1 MDQALGGGD
10 QQALGRGTIRTV
22 IWHVM
27 PLLLLAYLTN
37 YLDRI
42 NIGFAGVALR
52 HDLGLSATMFAT
64 GAGLF
69 FVGYFLFEV
78 PSNLVLER
86 IGGRRWIARIMVSW
100 GILSA
105 AMIFVR
111 GPASFYGLRFL
122 LGIAEAGFFPG
133 ILFYLVC
140 WFPAV
145 YRARMMGLFTLGIP
159 LSTVIGAPLSG
170 ILLGMSGI
178 MGLPGWQWM
187 FVLEGLPA
195 VILGVV
201 IYFHLPDKPADAK
214 WLTPAQKQWLQGA
227 LAADPS
233 QPGRSHLFETFRAFY
248 DPRVLAMCF
257 IYLGNISANL
267 SLAVFLPT
275 IVASMGFS
283 PFTTGLIVAIPS
295 AVGVVGLLVI
305 GWLSDHFGNH
315 RLLLICTLLIMAI
328 GLGVAAGF
336 GAAGASAIGIV
347 ALCFAGI
354 GIHGM
359 KAPFWALA
367 PLTLASSATAG
378 GIAWINSVGN
388 LGGFFGPFV
397 LGWLKDHYGGY
408 QAGMYVLAGLQLA
421 AFLAALAL
429 RPRRDNKTA

>member
-1 MDQALGGGD
+1 MDQAPDGD
-10 QQALGRGTIRTV
+10 GQEALGRGTIRAV

-52 HDLGLSATMFAT
+52 HDLNLTATMFAT

-86 IGGRRWIARIMVSW
+86 IGGRRWIARIMISW

-170 ILLGMSGI
+170 ILLGMSGV

-187 FVLEGLPA
+187 FMLEGLPA

-201 IYFHLPDKPADAK
+201 VYFHLPDKPADAR
-214 WLTPAQKQWLQGA
+214 WLSPAQKQWLQAA

-233 QPGRSHLFETFRAFY
+233 QPRRSHLLETFRAFY

-275 IVASMGFS
+275 IVAGMGFG
-283 PFTTGLIVAIPS
+283 PFTTGLIIAIPS

-367 PLTLASSATAG
+367 PLTLASSAAAG

-408 QAGMYVLAGLQLA
+408 RAGMFVLAGLQLA

>member
-1 MDQALGGGD
+1 MDQAVGGAD
-10 QQALGRGTIRTV
+10 QALGRGTIRTV
-22 IWHVM
+22 IWHLM
-27 PLLLLAYLTN
+27 PLLLVAYFVN

-52 HDLGLSATMFAT
+52 HDLSLTATMFAT

-78 PSNLVLER
+78 PSNLMLER
-86 IGGRRWIARIMVSW
+86 VGGRRWIARIMVSW
-100 GILSA
+100 GILSV

-122 LGIAEAGFFPG
+122 LGVAEAGFFPG

-170 ILLGMSGI
+170 IFLGMSGV

-187 FVLEGLPA
+187 FLLEGLPA

-201 IYFHLPDKPADAK
+201 IFFHLPDKPADAG
-214 WLTPAQKQWLQGA
+214 WLTPAQKEWLQAA

-233 QPGRSHLFETFRAFY
+233 QPRRSHLLETFHAFH

-257 IYLGNISANL
+257 IYLCNISANL
-267 SLAVFLPT
+267 SLAVFLPS
-275 IVASMGFS
+275 IVATMGFG
-283 PFTTGLIVAIPS
+283 PVTTGLIVAIPS

-305 GWLSDHFGNH
+305 GWLSDHLANH
-315 RLLLICTLLIMAI
+315 RALLIATLLIMAV
-328 GLGVAAGF
+328 GLAVAAAF
-336 GAAGASAIGIV
+336 GASGASVIGIA
-347 ALCFAGI
+347 ALCFAGV

-367 PLTLASSATAG
+367 PLTLASSAAAG

-397 LGWLKDHYGGY
+397 LGWLKDHFGGY
-408 QAGMYVLAGLQLA
+408 QAGIYVLAGLQLA
-421 AFLAALAL
+421 GFLAALAL
-429 RPRRDNKTA
+429 RPRAENKRA

>member
-1 MDQALGGGD
+1 MGQALGAD
-10 QQALGRGTIRTV
+10 QALGRGTIRTV
-22 IWHVM
+22 VWHLM
-27 PLLLLAYLTN
+27 PLLLLAYFVN

-52 HDLGLSATMFAT
+52 HDLSLTATMFAI
-64 GAGLF
+64 GGGLF

-78 PSNLVLER
+78 PSNLMLER
-86 IGGRRWIARIMVSW
+86 VGGRRWIARIMVSW

-105 AMIFVR
+105 AIFVR
-111 GPASFYGLRFL
+111 GLASFYGLRLL
-122 LGIAEAGFFPG
+122 LGVAEAGFFPG

-140 WFPAV
+140 WFPAE

-170 ILLGMSGI
+170 ILLGMSGV
-178 MGLPGWQWM
+178 MGLAGWQWM
-187 FVLEGLPA
+187 FLLEGLPA

-201 IYFHLPDKPADAK
+201 IFFQLPDKPAEAR
-214 WLTPAQKQWLQGA
+214 WLAPAQKEWLQAA

-233 QPGRSHLFETFRAFY
+233 QPRRSHLFETFHAFY

-257 IYLGNISANL
+257 IYLCNISANL
-267 SLAVFLPT
+267 ALAVFLPS
-275 IVASMGFS
+275 IVATMGFG

-305 GWLSDHFGNH
+305 GWLSDRLSNH
-315 RLLLICTLLIMAI
+315 RALLIATLLIMAI
-328 GLGVAAGF
+328 GLAVAAAF
-336 GAAGASAIGIV
+336 GAGASAIGIA

-367 PLTLASSATAG
+367 PLTLASSAAAG

-397 LGWLKDHYGGY
+397 LGWLKDRYGGY

-429 RPRRDNKTA
+429 SPRADKKTT

>member
-1 MDQALGGGD
+1 MVNAPDELA
-10 QQALGRGTIRTV
+10 ARTLRK
-22 IWHVM
+22 IGWRILPFAM
-27 PLLLLAYLTN
+27 LLYFVSFIN
-37 YLDRI
+37 RV
-42 NIGFAGVALR
+42 NIGFAALTMNK
-52 HDLGLSATMFAT
+52 DVGLSPAAFGL
-64 GAGLF
+64 GAGIF
-69 FVGYFLFEV
+69 FAGYFLFEV
-78 PSNLVLER
+78 PSNLILHRVGAR
-86 IGGRRWIARIMVSW
+86 VWIARVMISW
-100 GILSA
+100 GIVSGA
-105 AMIFVR
+105 TAFVH
-111 GPASFYGLRFL
+111 GPISFYVLRFL
-122 LGIAEAGFFPG
+122 LGVAEAGFFPG

-140 WFPAV
+140 WFPAA

-170 ILLGMSGI
+170 ILLGMSGV

-187 FVLEGLPA
+187 FLLEGLPA

-201 IYFHLPDKPADAK
+201 IYFHLPDRPADAR
-214 WLTPAQKQWLQGA
+214 WLSPAQKQWLQAA

-233 QPGRSHLFETFRAFY
+233 QPRRSHLFETFHAFY

-275 IVASMGFS
+275 IVATMGFS
-283 PFTTGLIVAIPS
+283 QFTTGLIIAIPS

-315 RLLLICTLLIMAI
+315 RVLLMCTLLIMAA

-336 GAAGASAIGIV
+336 GAAGASLTGIV

-367 PLTLASSATAG
+367 PLTLASSAAAG

-429 RPRRDNKTA
+429 RPRPDNKTA

>member
-1 MDQALGGGD
+1 MDQAVGGAD
-10 QQALGRGTIRTV
+10 QALGRGTIRTV
-22 IWHVM
+22 IWHLM
-27 PLLLLAYLTN
+27 PLLLVAYFVN

-52 HDLGLSATMFAT
+52 HDLSLTATMFAT

-78 PSNLVLER
+78 PSNLTLER
-86 IGGRRWIARIMVSW
+86 VGGRRWIARIMVSW
-100 GILSA
+100 GILSV

-122 LGIAEAGFFPG
+122 LGVAEAGFFPG

-170 ILLGMSGI
+170 IFLGMSGV

-187 FVLEGLPA
+187 FLLEGLPA

-201 IYFHLPDKPADAK
+201 IFFHLPDKPADAG
-214 WLTPAQKQWLQGA
+214 WLTPAQKEWLQAA

-233 QPGRSHLFETFRAFY
+233 QPRRSHLLETFHAFH

-257 IYLGNISANL
+257 IYLCNISANL
-267 SLAVFLPT
+267 SLAVFLPS
-275 IVASMGFS
+275 IVATMGFG
-283 PFTTGLIVAIPS
+283 PVTTGLIVAIPS

-305 GWLSDHFGNH
+305 GWLSDHLANH
-315 RLLLICTLLIMAI
+315 RALLIATLLIMAV
-328 GLGVAAGF
+328 GLAVAAAF
-336 GAAGASAIGIV
+336 GASGASVIGIA
-347 ALCFAGI
+347 ALCFAGV

-367 PLTLASSATAG
+367 PLTLASSAAAG

-397 LGWLKDHYGGY
+397 LGWLKDHFGGY
-408 QAGMYVLAGLQLA
+408 QAGIYVLAGLQLA
-421 AFLAALAL
+421 GFLAALAL
-429 RPRRDNKTA
+429 RPRAENKRA

>member
-1 MDQALGGGD
+1 MDQPVGGAD
-10 QQALGRGTIRTV
+10 QHLGRGTIRTV
-22 IWHVM
+22 IRHLM
-27 PLLLLAYLTN
+27 PLLLLAYLAN

-52 HDLGLSATMFAT
+52 HDLKLTATMFAT

-170 ILLGMSGI
+170 IFLGMSGI
-178 MGLPGWQWM
+178 WGLPGWQWM
-187 FVLEGLPA
+187 FILEGLPA
-195 VILGVV
+195 VVLGVV
-201 IYFHLPDKPADAK
+201 IYFHLPDKPADAR
-214 WLTPAQKQWLQGA
+214 WLTPAQKEWLQGA

-233 QPGRSHLFETFRAFY
+233 QPRRSHLFETFQAFY
-248 DPRVLAMCF
+248 DPPVLAMCF
-257 IYLGNISANL
+257 IYLCNISANL
-267 SLAVFLPT
+267 SLAVFLPSILAAMHLGQLVT
-275 IVASMGFS
+275 LS
-283 PFTTGLIVAIPS
+283 IVAIPS
-295 AVGVVGLLVI
+295 GVGVVGLLVI

-315 RLLLICTLLIMAI
+315 RLLLVCTLLIMAI
-328 GLGVAAGF
+328 GLGVAAAF
-336 GAAGASAIGIV
+336 GAGASLIGII
-347 ALCFAGI
+347 ALCVAGI

-367 PLTLASSATAG
+367 PLTLASSAAAG

-397 LGWLKDHYGGY
+397 LGWLKDHFGGY
-408 QAGMYVLAGLQLA
+408 QAGMYVLAGMQLA

-429 RPRRDNKTA
+429 RPRADKKTA

>member
-1 MDQALGGGD
+1 MDEALGGAD
-10 QQALGRGTIRTV
+10 RAVGRGTIRTM
-22 IWHVM
+22 IWHLM
-27 PLLLLAYLTN
+27 PLLLLAYLAN

-42 NIGFAGVALR
+42 NIGFAGLALR
-52 HDLGLSATMFAT
+52 HDLTLTATMFAT

-69 FVGYFLFEV
+69 FIGYFLFEV

-86 IGGRRWIARIMVSW
+86 IGARRWIARIMVSW

-122 LGIAEAGFFPG
+122 LGVAEAGFFPG

-140 WFPAV
+140 WFPAA

-170 ILLGMSGI
+170 IFLNMSGV

-187 FVLEGLPA
+187 FLLEGLPA
-195 VILGVV
+195 VILGGV
-201 IYFHLPDKPADAK
+201 IYFHLPDTPADAR
-214 WLTPAQKQWLQGA
+214 WLTPAQKEWLQGA

-233 QPGRSHLFETFRAFY
+233 QPRRSHLFETFHAFY
-248 DPRVLAMCF
+248 DSRVLAMCF
-257 IYLGNISANL
+257 IYLCNISANL
-267 SLAVFLPT
+267 SLAFFLPS
-275 IVASMGFS
+275 IVAAMGFS
-283 PFTTGLIVAIPS
+283 QFTTGLIVAIPS

-305 GWLSDHFGNH
+305 GWLSDHFANH
-315 RLLLICTLLIMAI
+315 RALLILTLLIMAT
-328 GLGVAAGF
+328 GLAGAAAF
-336 GAAGASAIGIV
+336 GASGASVVGIA

-367 PLTLASSATAG
+367 PLTLASSAAAG

-421 AFLAALAL
+421 AFLASLAL
-429 RPRRDNKTA
+429 RPRAENKTS

>member
-1 MDQALGGGD
+1 MTSWSTRFRRHNRPSASTARRKGGGDMDQAPGGADQALG
-10 QQALGRGTIRTV
+10 RSTIRTV
-22 IWHVM
+22 IWHLM
-27 PLLLLAYLTN
+27 PLLLLAYLAN

-52 HDLGLSATMFAT
+52 HDLNLTATMFAT

-122 LGIAEAGFFPG
+122 LGVAEAGFFPG

-140 WFPAV
+140 WFPAA

-170 ILLGMSGI
+170 ILLGMSGV

-187 FVLEGLPA
+187 FLLEGLPA

-201 IYFHLPDKPADAK
+201 IYFHLPDRPADAR
-214 WLTPAQKQWLQGA
+214 WLTPAQKQWLQAA

-233 QPGRSHLFETFRAFY
+233 QPKRAHLFETFHAFY

-257 IYLGNISANL
+257 ICLCNISANL

-275 IVASMGFS
+275 IVATMGFS
-283 PFTTGLIVAIPS
+283 QFTTGMIIAIPS
-295 AVGVVGLLVI
+295 AVGVVGLLVF

-315 RLLLICTLLIMAI
+315 RVLLVCTLLIMAA

-336 GAAGASAIGIV
+336 GAAGASLTGIV
-347 ALCFAGI
+347 ALCFAGL
-354 GIHGM
+354 GIPGM
-359 KAPFWALA
+359 NAPFWAQA
-367 PLTLASSATAG
+367 PL
-378 GIAWINSVGN
+378 
-388 LGGFFGPFV
+388 
-397 LGWLKDHYGGY
+397 
-408 QAGMYVLAGLQLA
+408 
-421 AFLAALAL
+421 
-429 RPRRDNKTA
+429 